1 MKAWGEQA
9 AQFIQMKGR
18 SCRQHEVHHRAIV
31 RKKTRWDRE
40 SLPQLQVLYTNNG
53 TTLPLLQAE
62 VSNAIVPHNGAED
75 MLCWF
80 ELCLR
85 AQVVLLC

>member
-18 SCRQHEVHHRAIV
+18 SYRQHEVHHRAIV
-31 RKKTRWDRE
+31 RKKTRWDRK

-62 VSNAIVPHNGAED
+62 VSDAIVRNDDAED
-75 MLCWF
+75 MFCWF

-85 AQVVLLC
+85 AQVVLFC